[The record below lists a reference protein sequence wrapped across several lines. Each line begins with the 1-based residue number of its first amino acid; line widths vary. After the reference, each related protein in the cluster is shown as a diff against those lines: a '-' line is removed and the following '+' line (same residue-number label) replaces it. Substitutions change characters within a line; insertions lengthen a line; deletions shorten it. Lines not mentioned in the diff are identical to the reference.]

1 VRRFVLSSRPATAAM
16 NHPEPTD
23 SQVADAI
30 ARTRSGS
37 DSALAT
43 LYGWYAPD
51 LLRLLSRLLASRAA
65 AEDIVHD
72 LFVGLP
78 EHLARY
84 REQGKFRAWL
94 RATAV
99 GMARMANRR
108 EHRRSEVLA
117 REVLTG
123 EAPATATF
131 VARDPHAAI
140 DIERAV
146 ANLPEPL
153 RQVFVLKQWEGYT
166 HDEIARLL
174 DISAGASRVRHSRA
188 LDALRTSLDR

>member
-1 VRRFVLSSRPATAAM
+1 M

-23 SQVADAI
+23 SQVAEVI
-30 ARTRSGS
+30 ARTRLGS

-84 REQGKFRAWL
+84 QEQGKFRAWL
-94 RATAV
+94 RTTAV
-99 GMARMANRR
+99 GMARMSSRR
-108 EHRRSEVLA
+108 EHRRREVLA
-117 REVLTG
+117 RETPS
-123 EAPATATF
+123 PASLG
-131 VARDPHAAI
+131 ARDLHASI

-146 ANLPEPL
+146 ADLPETL
-153 RQVFVLKQWEGYT
+153 RLVFVLKQWEGYS
-166 HDEIARLL
+166 HDEIARML

>member
-1 VRRFVLSSRPATAAM
+1 M

-23 SQVADAI
+23 SQVAEVI

-65 AEDIVHD
+65 AEDVVHD

-84 REQGKFRAWL
+84 QEQGKFRAWL

-99 GMARMANRR
+99 GLARMSSRR
-108 EHRRSEVLA
+108 EHRRSEVLS
-117 REVLTG
+117 R

-131 VARDPHAAI
+131 GVHDPHAAI

-146 ANLPEPL
+146 SNLPDPL
-153 RQVFVLKQWEGYT
+153 RLVFVLKQWEGYS

-188 LDALRTSLDR
+188 LDALRSSLDR

>member
-1 VRRFVLSSRPATAAM
+1 MT
-16 NHPEPTD
+16 HPEPTD
-23 SQVADAI
+23 SQVAEVI

-84 REQGKFRAWL
+84 QEQGKFRAWL

-99 GMARMANRR
+99 GMARMSSRR

-117 REVLTG
+117 REVLTR
-123 EAPATATF
+123 EAPAAMTF
-131 VARDPHAAI
+131 GAHDPHAAI

-153 RQVFVLKQWEGYT
+153 RQVFVLKQWEGYS

-188 LDALRTSLDR
+188 LDALRSSLDR